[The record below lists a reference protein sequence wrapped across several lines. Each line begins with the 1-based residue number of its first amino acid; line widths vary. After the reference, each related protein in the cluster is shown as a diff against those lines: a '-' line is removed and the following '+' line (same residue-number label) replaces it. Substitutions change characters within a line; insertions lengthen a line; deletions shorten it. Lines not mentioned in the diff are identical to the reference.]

1 VNFFSRSFPPIPRRG
16 RWLAALALL
25 LALGGCKVGLY
36 SNLNEQEANEIVAA
50 LSGEGIDAAKSRVEG
65 NNWQVEVDESRMGA
79 ALDVLR
85 AQGLPNER
93 YATMGEVFQ
102 KQGLVS
108 TPSEERMRY
117 IYAISQELSQTLRHV
132 DGVVSARVHVVIP
145 ANDPLSEK
153 IRPSSAAVF
162 IKHRPDVDIRLLAPA
177 VKDMV
182 AHSIEGLTHDQV
194 SLSLFEAR
202 RPAIAGA
209 GVPRRHARP
218 AAGAGPVLDL
228 HRCGAARPA
237 AAGRHL
243 PDGAAHAAAQARPGL
258 AQLDAPPG
266 VQALTADAGIDH
278 RTRHTAG
285 RTRPDGSRAPGDA
298 LQPASRGRPAP
309 ELAAR
314 QLAGPPPLARAAG
327 RGRTGGARQPGAARP
342 CR

>member
-1 VNFFSRSFPPIPRRG
+1 MNLLLSRTHSLIPRRG

-50 LSGEGIDAAKSRVEG
+50 LSTEGIDAAKSRVEG
-65 NNWQVEVDESRMGA
+65 SNWQVEVDESRMGV

-93 YATMGEVFQ
+93 FATMGEVFQ

-117 IYAISQELSQTLRHV
+117 IYAVSQELSQTLRNV

-162 IKHRPDVDIRLLAPA
+162 IKYRPDVDIRLLAPA

-202 RPAIAGA
+202 RPAVAVAG
-209 GVPRRHARP
+209 
-218 AAGAGPVLDL
+218 
-228 HRCGAARPA
+228 
-237 AAGRHL
+237 
-243 PDGAAHAAAQARPGL
+243 
-258 AQLDAPPG
+258 
-266 VQALTADAGIDH
+266 
-278 RTRHTAG
+278 
-285 RTRPDGSRAPGDA
+285 
-298 LQPASRGRPAP
+298 
-309 ELAAR
+309 
-314 QLAGPPPLARAAG
+314 ARAAAPG
-327 RGRTGGARQPGAARP
+327 QPTVLGLFSASTAMVLLGLLLLAAVCLMVLPTLLRRQGLDWRSWT
-342 CR
+342 RRQVFRR